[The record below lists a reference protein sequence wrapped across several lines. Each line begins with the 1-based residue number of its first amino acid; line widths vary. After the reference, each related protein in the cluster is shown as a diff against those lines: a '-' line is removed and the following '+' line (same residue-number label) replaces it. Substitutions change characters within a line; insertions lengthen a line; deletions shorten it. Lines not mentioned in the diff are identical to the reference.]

1 MNKLVGVRKFI
12 FLILILLPL
21 HSFSQEN
28 DIYTIVTVF
37 DGIGL
42 RPPSILN
49 TSEISAEI
57 LKSNGLDQSDQGI
70 SLNYDQ
76 LNKNKYSTGLKY
88 YRTIF
93 PGFPILYVALQP
105 CMFNDG
111 DGVGWNIRPEFGF
124 LYDPIWQHTVGLRL
138 KLSYGYDIGLT
149 NRSGFS
155 YSRSIIE
162 FKVGITFKIHHKIT
176 Y

>member
-1 MNKLVGVRKFI
+1 MGLRKFI
-12 FLILILLPL
+12 LLILISLPL
-21 HSFSQEN
+21 VSFSQEK

-42 RPPSILN
+42 RPPSFFN

-70 SLNYDQ
+70 SINYD
-76 LNKNKYSTGLKY
+76 LMGIGKYSAGLKY

-93 PGFPILYVALQP
+93 PGFPILYAALQP
-105 CMFNDG
+105 CVFNNG
-111 DGVGWNIRPEFGF
+111 DGAGWNIRPELGF

-149 NRSGFS
+149 NHTGFS

-162 FKVGITFKIHHKIT
+162 FKVGITFNVHHKIT